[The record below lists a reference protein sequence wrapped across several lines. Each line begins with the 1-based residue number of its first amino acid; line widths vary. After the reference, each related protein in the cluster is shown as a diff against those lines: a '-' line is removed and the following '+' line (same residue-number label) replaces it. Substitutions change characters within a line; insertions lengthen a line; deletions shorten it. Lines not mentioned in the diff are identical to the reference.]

1 MTIELLAERDVLKE
15 KVASLQLALDK
26 VNEELCYLGCPEYT
40 YNLDDGRD
48 LLKRITEAIVYEHY
62 DDLKKQILDI
72 KEVIK
77 HSDLHYL
84 EGYTDALSAVEG
96 MINKWEEEL
105 D

>member
-1 MTIELLAERDVLKE
+1 MTIELLAERDALKE

-26 VNEELCYLGCPEYT
+26 VNEKLCYLGYSEYT

-48 LLKRITEAIVYEHY
+48 LLRRISEAIVYEHY
-62 DDLKKQILDI
+62 DDLKGQILDI

-77 HSDLHYL
+77 HSDSHYL

-96 MINKWEEEL
+96 IIDKWEEKH